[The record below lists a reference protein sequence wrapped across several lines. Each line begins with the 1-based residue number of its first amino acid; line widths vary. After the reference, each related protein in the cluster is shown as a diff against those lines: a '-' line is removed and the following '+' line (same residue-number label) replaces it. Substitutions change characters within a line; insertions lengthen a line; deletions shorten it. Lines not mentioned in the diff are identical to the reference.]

1 MIWYA
6 IFAIATALTAIYEI
20 LYPVILHER
29 MSEGVVDNA
38 RMIYL
43 AFFLI
48 VILVAP
54 VVFFSCII
62 PSMGER
68 FRNSLAKGLF
78 PKE

>member
-6 IFAIATALTAIYEI
+6 IFAIATAITALLEI
-20 LYPVILHER
+20 LGPVILHER
-29 MSEGVVDNA
+29 MSEGVVESEK
-38 RMIYL
+38 MLYTV
-43 AFFLI
+43 FFLI
-48 VILVAP
+48 VLLVAP
-54 VVFFSCII
+54 VVFLSCII

>member
-6 IFAIATALTAIYEI
+6 IFALATALTALYEI
-20 LYPVILHER
+20 LGPVMLHER
-29 MSEGVVDNA
+29 MSEGIVDNA

-48 VILVAP
+48 VLLVAP
-54 VVFFSCII
+54 VVFLSCII

>member
-6 IFAIATALTAIYEI
+6 IFAIATAITAILEI
-20 LYPVILHER
+20 LGPVILHER
-29 MSEGVVDNA
+29 MSEGTVESEKTL
-38 RMIYL
+38 YT

-48 VILVAP
+48 VLLVAP
-54 VVFFSCII
+54 LVFFSCVI

>member
-6 IFAIATALTAIYEI
+6 IFALATALTAIYEI
-20 LYPVILHER
+20 LYPVMLHER
-29 MSEGVVDNA
+29 MSEGTVESQK
-38 RMIYL
+38 MIYFV
-43 AFFLI
+43 FFCI
-48 VILVAP
+48 VLLVAP
-54 VVFFSCII
+54 VVFLSCII